1 MNDSIFHAGETSSP
15 TAQAAPRQ
23 YHHFTVDV
31 EEHFHAAALAAY
43 TPRAGWH
50 TQATRVEIGVHRIL
64 QLLSHHQARATFFVL
79 SWVAE
84 RSPKLIREIVEHG
97 HEVAS
102 HGDDHR
108 PITSLSRREFRET
121 AMSSKACLED
131 TTGHLVVGYRAPNF
145 SILRGMEWALEV
157 LIEEGYRYDS
167 SLFPVRRKRSGFVGG
182 QRDPHTLHF
191 DSGIIHEIPPTT
203 LRLGGKTFPAGGG
216 AYFRHLPYRFIRSA
230 FFQAERRGVPG
241 TFYIHPWEL
250 DPDQP
255 RLKVPFLT
263 ELRHYG
269 GLART
274 ASRLDRFLG
283 TFRFRSILSTLQDV
297 DSTLAIKSHTREALG
312 SSDFH

>member
-1 MNDSIFHAGETSSP
+1 MTESISETGRTPSVPPRSP
-15 TAQAAPRQ
+15 SRQ
-23 YHHFTVDV
+23 RHHFTVDV
-31 EEHFHAAALAAY
+31 EEYFQVAALAPY

-50 TQATRVEIGVHRIL
+50 AQPARVEIGVQRIL
-64 QLLSHHQARATFFVL
+64 KLLSEHQARATFFVL

-84 RSPKLIREIVEHG
+84 RAPDLVREIVDQG

-108 PITSLSRREFRET
+108 PVTTLSRREFRET
-121 AMSSKACLED
+121 VASSKARLED
-131 TTGHLVVGYRAPNF
+131 TTGQSVVGYRAPNF
-145 SILRGMEWALEV
+145 SILRGMEWALEILV
-157 LIEEGYRYDS
+157 EEGYRYDS

-182 QRDPHTLHF
+182 ERDPHTLHF
-191 DSGIIHEIPPTT
+191 DSGVLHEIPPTT
-203 LRLGGKTFPAGGG
+203 LRFVGKTFPAGGG
-216 AYFRHLPYRFIRSA
+216 AYFRHLPYSFIRSA

-255 RLKVPFLT
+255 RLEVPFLT

-283 TFRFRSILSTLQDV
+283 TFQFQSILSTLDNAEAPE
-297 DSTLAIKSHTREALG
+297 AIRPSSREGARKG
-312 SSDFH
+312 